1 MSMIQTPGPQVGRT
15 NPIAVAACTLVAL
28 FEGID
33 LQAAGVAA
41 PRLAPALG
49 LKPADLGWFFS
60 ASTFGL
66 MLGAAIG
73 GRLSDRF
80 GRKVSLLCSVLLFG
94 VLSILTGLSNDLDQL
109 IVTRFLTGVGLG
121 GALPNLLAMVAENTR
136 LDRRRA
142 AVGILY
148 AGLPCGGALASLV
161 SYFGSD
167 PSDWRM
173 VFYLGGILPL
183 AALLPLARILP
194 AGRATAVEGGRGGFA
209 EAAFGERR
217 AVASLVLWGGFFL
230 ALLAMYLLLSWLP
243 SLLIGRG
250 LARPD
255 AALVQ
260 MAFNLCGAMG
270 SVITGQVMDR
280 GARRAPVVAGVFSA
294 AAASVALASLAPVSL
309 GTSLAVGA
317 ALGATVSGTQALLY
331 GLAPTLYPRRVR
343 GTGVGIGVAAGRLGS
358 AAGPMLAG
366 LLLATGL
373 SPAGVLLT
381 LLPVLGLSGLAA
393 VFLVAKPPA
402 ED

>member
-1 MSMIQTPGPQVGRT
+1 MSVMQAART
-15 NPIAVAACTLVAL
+15 NPVAVAACTLVAM
-28 FEGID
+28 FEGLD

-41 PRLAPALG
+41 PKLAPALG

-94 VLSILTGLSNDLDQL
+94 VLSLLTGLSDDLNQL

-136 LDRRRA
+136 LERRRA

-173 VFYLGGILPL
+173 IFYVGGLLPL
-183 AALLPLARILP
+183 VALLPLAKVLP
-194 AGRATAVEGGRGGFA
+194 YGPVLSMDPKRSGFA
-209 EAAFGERR
+209 EAVFGERR
-217 AVASLVLWGGFFL
+217 AGASVLLWAGFFL

-243 SLLIGRG
+243 SLLISRG
-250 LARPD
+250 LPRPD

-260 MAFNLCGAMG
+260 MAFNLCGAVG
-270 SVITGQVMDR
+270 SIVTGQLMDGALRR
-280 GARRAPVVAGVFSA
+280 GPVVAGVFTA
-294 AAASVALASLAPVSL
+294 AAASVALASFMRVSL
-309 GTSLAVGA
+309 GTSLGVGA

-343 GTGVGIGVAAGRLGS
+343 GTGVGVGVAAGRLGS
-358 AAGPMLAG
+358 AAGPVLAG

-373 SPAGVLLT
+373 SSAEVLLA
-381 LLPVLGLSGLAA
+381 LVPVLGLSGLAA
-393 VFLVAKPPA
+393 VFLVRKSPA

>member
-1 MSMIQTPGPQVGRT
+1 MSMRQSAQT
-15 NPIAVAACTLVAL
+15 NPIAVAACTLVAV

-41 PRLAPALG
+41 PKLAPALG

-80 GRKVSLLCSVLLFG
+80 GRRVSLLCSILLFG
-94 VLSILTGLSNDLDQL
+94 VLSILTGLSTDLDQL
-109 IVTRFLTGVGLG
+109 IITRFLTGVGLG
-121 GALPNLLAMVAENTR
+121 GALPNLLALVAESTR

-142 AVGILY
+142 AIGILY

-173 VFYLGGILPL
+173 IFYIGGILPL
-183 AALLPLARILP
+183 LALLPLAKMLP
-194 AGRATAVEGGRGGFA
+194 AGIVVPVEGARGGFA
-209 EAAFGERR
+209 EAVFGERR
-217 AVASLVLWGGFFL
+217 TAISLLLWAGFFL

-270 SVITGQVMDR
+270 SILTGQLMDR
-280 GARRAPVVAGVFSA
+280 GARRALVVAGVFSA
-294 AAASVALASLAPVSL
+294 AALAVAMTSILPVSL
-309 GTSLAVGA
+309 GVSIVVGG

-343 GTGVGIGVAAGRLGS
+343 GTGVGVGVSAGRLGS

-373 SPAGVLLT
+373 SPAQVLLS
-381 LLPVLGLSGLAA
+381 LVPVLGLSGLAA
-393 VFLVAKPPA
+393 VFLVAKPSA

>member
-1 MSMIQTPGPQVGRT
+1 MQVNEGGRT
-15 NPIAVAACTLVAL
+15 NPLAVAACTLVAL

-66 MLGAAIG
+66 MLGATIG

-80 GRKVSLLCSVLLFG
+80 GRKPCLLASILVFG
-94 VLSILTGLSNDLDQL
+94 VLSILTGLSSDLDQL

-121 GALPNLLAMVAENTR
+121 GALPNLLALVAENTR

-142 AVGILY
+142 AIGILY

-167 PSDWRM
+167 PSDWRLIFT
-173 VFYLGGILPL
+173 VGGILPL
-183 AALLPLARILP
+183 LGLLPLAKIVP
-194 AGRATAVEGGRGGFA
+194 AGTVHAADSGRGGFA
-209 EAAFGERR
+209 EAVFGDRR
-217 AVASLVLWGGFFL
+217 AGTSLLLWGGFFL

-260 MAFNLCGAMG
+260 MAFNLFGAMG
-270 SVITGQVMDR
+270 SIATGQIMDR
-280 GARRAPVVAGVFSA
+280 AGRRETVVGGVFGA
-294 AAASVALASLAPVSL
+294 AAVAVALAALLPVSL
-309 GTSLAVGA
+309 GISLAVGA
-317 ALGATVSGTQALLY
+317 LLGATVSGTQALLY

-343 GTGVGIGVAAGRLGS
+343 GTGVGVGVAAGRLGS

-366 LLLATGL
+366 VLLASGL
-373 SPAGVLLT
+373 LPAQVLLA
-381 LLPVLGLSGLAA
+381 LAPVLAVSGLAA
-393 VFLVAKPPA
+393 LFLARKTPVG
-402 ED
+402 D

>member
-1 MSMIQTPGPQVGRT
+1 MSVRQTAAT
-15 NPIAVAACTLVAL
+15 NKVAVAACTLVAL

-80 GRKVSLLCSVLLFG
+80 GRRVSLICAILLFG
-94 VLSILTGLSNDLDQL
+94 VLSILTGLSDDLNQL

-121 GALPNLLAMVAENTR
+121 GALPNLLALVAENTR
-136 LDRRRA
+136 IDRRRA

-173 VFYLGGILPL
+173 IFYLGGILPL
-183 AALLPLARILP
+183 VALLPLAKVLP
-194 AGRATAVEGGRGGFA
+194 AGIVQPVEGARGGFA
-209 EAAFGERR
+209 EAVFGERR
-217 AVASLVLWGGFFL
+217 TATSVLLWIGFFL

-270 SVITGQVMDR
+270 SILTGQLMDR
-280 GARRAPVVAGVFSA
+280 SRKTVVAAGVFSA
-294 AAASVALASLAPVSL
+294 AAVAVAMTSLLPVSL
-309 GTSLAVGA
+309 GISMAVGG

-331 GLAPTLYPRRVR
+331 GLAPILYPRRVR
-343 GTGVGIGVAAGRLGS
+343 GTGVGVGVSAGRLGS

-373 SPAGVLLT
+373 SPAQVLLS

>member
-1 MSMIQTPGPQVGRT
+1 MQVSGGRGT
-15 NPIAVAACTLVAL
+15 NPLAVAACTLVAV

-41 PRLAPALG
+41 PKLVPALG

-80 GRKVSLLCSVLLFG
+80 GRKPCLLASILLFG
-94 VLSILTGLSNDLDQL
+94 LLSILTGLSNDLDQL

-121 GALPNLLAMVAENTR
+121 GALPNLLALVAENTR

-173 VFYLGGILPL
+173 IFHLGGVLPL
-183 AALLPLARILP
+183 AALLPLAKVLP
-194 AGRATAVEGGRGGFA
+194 AGSLQIAENGRGGFA

-217 AVASLVLWGGFFL
+217 TGTSLILWGGFFL

-260 MAFNLCGAMG
+260 MAFNLFGAMG
-270 SVITGQVMDR
+270 SVATGQIMDR
-280 GARRAPVVAGVFSA
+280 AGRRAPVVAGVFGA
-294 AAASVALASLAPVSL
+294 AAGAVALAALLPVSL
-309 GTSLAVGA
+309 GLSLAVGA
-317 ALGATVSGTQALLY
+317 VLGATVSGTQALLY

-373 SPAGVLLT
+373 LPAQILLSLVPVLAVSGIAALFLARKTPAG
-381 LLPVLGLSGLAA
+381 
-393 VFLVAKPPA
+393 
-402 ED
+402 D

>member
-1 MSMIQTPGPQVGRT
+1 MRT
-15 NPIAVAACTLVAL
+15 NPLAVMACTLVAL
-28 FEGID
+28 FEGVD

-41 PRLAPALG
+41 PKLAPALG
-49 LKPADLGWFFS
+49 LKPAELGWFFS

-73 GRLSDRF
+73 GWMSDRF
-80 GRKVSLLCSVLLFG
+80 GRKVTLLCSVLLFG
-94 VLSILTGLSNDLDQL
+94 ILSILTGLANDIDGL
-109 IVTRFLTGVGLG
+109 IVARFFTGVGLG

-167 PSDWRM
+167 PTDWRII
-173 VFYLGGILPL
+173 FYVGGVLPL
-183 AALLPLARILP
+183 AALLPLTKLLP
-194 AGRATAVEGGRGGFA
+194 ANQTSVMAGKSGFA
-209 EAAFGERR
+209 SAVFGDRR
-217 AVASLVLWGGFFL
+217 TVTSLLLWGGFFL

-260 MAFNLCGAMG
+260 MAFNLFGAAG
-270 SVITGQVMDR
+270 SIATGWLMDR
-280 GARRAPVVAGVFSA
+280 AGRKMLVVAGIFA
-294 AAASVALASLAPVSL
+294 AAGLSVILVSSLPVSL
-309 GTSLAVGA
+309 AISLAVGG
-317 ALGATVSGTQALLY
+317 ALGATVSGTQAVLY
-331 GLAPTLYPRRVR
+331 GLAPTLYPRHVR
-343 GTGVGIGVAAGRLGS
+343 GTGVGVGVAAGRLGS

-366 LLLATGL
+366 LLLSAGQ
-373 SPAGVLLT
+373 SPEKVLLA
-381 LLPVLGLSGLAA
+381 LLPVLGICCVATL
-393 VFLVAKPPA
+393 FLTLRPA
-402 ED
+402 TND

>member
-1 MSMIQTPGPQVGRT
+1 MSLMQRART

-28 FEGID
+28 FEGVD

-66 MLGAAIG
+66 LVGAAIG

-80 GRKVSLLCSVLLFG
+80 GRKPCLLVSVLLFG
-94 VLSILTGLSNDLDQL
+94 VLSILTGLSGDLGQL
-109 IVTRFLTGVGLG
+109 VATRFLTGIGLG
-121 GALPNLLAMVAENTR
+121 GALPNVLALAAENTR
-136 LDRRRA
+136 PERRRA
-142 AVGILY
+142 AIGILY

-161 SYFGSD
+161 SYLGSD

-173 VFYLGGILPL
+173 IFYVGGLLPL
-183 AALLPLARILP
+183 AALLPLAKALP
-194 AGRATAVEGGRGGFA
+194 AGGAPAAETGRSGFA
-209 EAAFGERR
+209 EAVFGGGRTG
-217 AVASLVLWGGFFL
+217 ASVTLWVGFFL

-260 MAFNLCGAMG
+260 MAFNLFGAIG
-270 SVITGQVMDR
+270 SIATGQLMDR
-280 GARRAPVVAGVFSA
+280 GARRAPVVAGVFA
-294 AAASVALASLAPVSL
+294 AAAVSVAMASLLPVSP
-309 GTSLAVGA
+309 GISLAVGA

-331 GLAPTLYPRRVR
+331 GLAPILYPRRVR
-343 GTGVGIGVAAGRLGS
+343 GTGVGVGVAAGRLGS
-358 AAGPMLAG
+358 AAGPLLAG

-373 SPAGVLLT
+373 APAQVLLS
-381 LLPVLGLSGLAA
+381 LLPVLAASGLAA
-393 VFLVAKPPA
+393 VFLLAKPSA